1 MKRIPQIKS
10 VMTTFP
16 YSVDADA
23 PVSEALEFMREHRIR
38 HLPVTEKTDVIGLI
52 SDRDI
57 KLMLGPDFA
66 YPDADE
72 LKVRDAMVAE
82 PYTVDLSERLDRVLA
97 HMAEH
102 HIGSV
107 VVMRHGRLAGLFTT
121 SDACEAFAEFLRD
134 QFRRS
139 GGGDAA

>member
-16 YSVDADA
+16 DSVDADA
-23 PVSEALEFMREHRIR
+23 PVSKALEVMQEHRIR
-38 HLPVTEKTDVIGLI
+38 HLPVTEKTHVIGLI

-57 KLMLGPDFA
+57 KLMLGSDFTQ
-66 YPDADE
+66 PDADE
-72 LKVRDAMVAE
+72 LIVRDAMVAE

-107 VVMRHGRLAGLFTT
+107 VVMRHGRLAGLFTA

-139 GGGDAA
+139 GGGNAA

>member
-16 YSVDADA
+16 FSVEAQA
-23 PVSEALEFMREHRIR
+23 SVSEALEFMREHRIR
-38 HLPVTEKTDVIGLI
+38 HLPVTEDGEVVGLV

-66 YPDADE
+66 YPAADE
-72 LKVRDAMVAE
+72 LKVRDAMVPD
-82 PYTVDLSERLDRVLA
+82 PYAVELDARLDSVLA
-97 HMAEH
+97 YMAREH
-102 HIGSV
+102 VGSV
-107 VVMRHGRLAGLFTT
+107 VVMRHDRLVGMFTT
-121 SDACEAFAEFLRD
+121 SDACGAFAEFLRD

>member
-1 MKRIPQIKS
+1 MKRLPQIKS

-16 YSVDADA
+16 FSVEAA
-23 PVSEALEFMREHRIR
+23 ASVSEALEFMQEHSIR
-38 HLPVTEKTDVIGLI
+38 HLPVTDDGQVVGLV

-72 LKVRDAMVAE
+72 LKVKDAMVPE
-82 PYTVDLSERLDRVLA
+82 PYAVELDARLDSVLA
-97 HMAEH
+97 YMARH
-102 HIGSV
+102 HVGSV
-107 VVMRHGRLAGLFTT
+107 VVMRHGRLVGMFTT
-121 SDACEAFAEFLRD
+121 SDACQAFAAFLRD

>member
-1 MKRIPQIKS
+1 MKRLPQIKS

-16 YSVDADA
+16 FSVEAQA
-23 PVSEALEFMREHRIR
+23 SVSEALEFMQEHSIR
-38 HLPVTEKTDVIGLI
+38 HLPVTDDGQVVGLV

-72 LKVRDAMVAE
+72 LKVKDAMVPE
-82 PYTVDLSERLDRVLA
+82 PYAVELDARLDSVLA
-97 HMAEH
+97 YMARH
-102 HIGSV
+102 HVGSV
-107 VVMRHGRLAGLFTT
+107 VVMRHGRLVGMFTT
-121 SDACEAFAEFLRD
+121 SDACQAFADFLRD

>member
-16 YSVDADA
+16 FSVEAQA
-23 PVSEALEFMREHRIR
+23 SVSEALEFMREHRIR
-38 HLPVTEKTDVIGLI
+38 HLPVTEDGEVVGLV

-66 YPDADE
+66 YPAADE
-72 LKVRDAMVAE
+72 LKVRDAMVPD
-82 PYTVDLSERLDRVLA
+82 PYAVEFDARLDSVLA
-97 HMAEH
+97 YMAREH
-102 HIGSV
+102 VGSV
-107 VVMRHGRLAGLFTT
+107 VVMRHGRLVGMFTT
-121 SDACEAFAEFLRD
+121 SDACGAFAEFLRD

>member
-16 YSVDADA
+16 FSVDAEA
-23 PVSEALEFMREHRIR
+23 SVSEALEFMQDHKIR
-38 HLPVTEKTDVIGLI
+38 HLPVTDDDKVVGLV

-72 LKVRDAMVAE
+72 LKVKDAMVPE
-82 PYTVDLSERLDRVLA
+82 PYSVEFDARLDTVLG
-97 HMAEH
+97 HMAEQ

-107 VVMRHGRLAGLFTT
+107 VVMRHGRLVGMFTT
-121 SDACEAFAEFLRD
+121 SDACQAFAEFLRD

>member
-16 YSVDADA
+16 FSVEAQA
-23 PVSEALEFMREHRIR
+23 SVSEALEFMREHRIR
-38 HLPVTEKTDVIGLI
+38 HLPVTEDGEVVGLV

-66 YPDADE
+66 YPAADE
-72 LKVRDAMVAE
+72 LKVRDAMVPD
-82 PYTVDLSERLDRVLA
+82 PYAVEFDARLDSVLA
-97 HMAEH
+97 YMAREH
-102 HIGSV
+102 VGSV
-107 VVMRHGRLAGLFTT
+107 VVMRHDRLVGMFTT
-121 SDACEAFAEFLRD
+121 SDACGAFAEFLRD